1 MFESLVDQG
10 KTILMVTHDSDMA
23 RRVSR
28 AVIIADGRIVNE
40 YVARA
45 LSTLT
50 LDQLGWV
57 MRHAEIHAYAPGA
70 IILEQGEPADNF
82 YIITKGDV
90 EVFIEHP
97 DGGEIIVNHLSSGA
111 YFGEIGLLREG
122 RRTASVRASFATG
135 CEVAV
140 LDQQEFQTLL
150 AESEP
155 TRHAIDRVAS
165 ERDAHT
171 RAAGSSMS

>member
-1 MFESLVDQG
+1 
-10 KTILMVTHDSDMA
+10 MVTHDSDMA

-28 AVIIADGRIVNE
+28 AVIIADGQIVNE
-40 YVARA
+40 YVAQA

-57 MRHAEIHAYAPGA
+57 MRHAEARTYAPGA
-70 IILEQGEPADNF
+70 IILEQGKPADNF
-82 YIITKGDV
+82 YIITKGEV

-140 LDQQEFQTLL
+140 LDRQEFHTLL
-150 AESEP
+150 AESET
-155 TRHAIDRVAS
+155 TRHAIDRVAN

-171 RAAGSSMS
+171 RAVDAGAL